1 MVIGPAVES
10 NGLWTPTRLRGML
23 VVGVVMA
30 SLCVAVALVVP
41 AVWLL
46 VGLPRLPL
54 PRLRCHRHG
63 SVADE
68 VEQVLKV
75 AADLQRLEREL
86 ASLRA
91 SDSRRPGL
99 HVRLA
104 AVASAYD
111 ETLLHGGRMLHLP
124 VPVEQAPIPPVERVL
139 LEARLTGAGVRW

>member
-1 MVIGPAVES
+1 MDGASAERASWCPAVV
-10 NGLWTPTRLRGML
+10 P
-23 VVGVVMA
+23 VGVVMV
-30 SLCVAVALVVP
+30 SLCVALALVVP
-41 AVWLL
+41 AAWLL
-46 VGLPRLPL
+46 AGLPRLPL
-54 PRLRCHRHG
+54 PRFPRRSRNSL
-63 SVADE
+63 ADE
-68 VEQVLKV
+68 VERVLKV

-91 SDSRRPGL
+91 SDSHRPGL

-139 LEARLTGAGVRW
+139 LEARLTDAGVRW

>member
-1 MVIGPAVES
+1 MDADQPARDDGVPV
-10 NGLWTPTRLRGML
+10 L
-23 VVGVVMA
+23 VGVVMA
-30 SLCVAVALVVP
+30 SLCVALALVVP

-46 VGLPRLPL
+46 AGLPRLPL
-54 PRLRCHRHG
+54 PLLPRRQHH

-75 AADLQRLEREL
+75 AADLRRLEREL

-104 AVASAYD
+104 AVTSAYD

-124 VPVEQAPIPPVERVL
+124 VPVEQPPIPPVERVL

>member
-1 MVIGPAVES
+1 MV
-10 NGLWTPTRLRGML
+10 
-23 VVGVVMA
+23 
-30 SLCVAVALVVP
+30 SLCVALALVVP
-41 AVWLL
+41 AAWLL
-46 VGLPRLPL
+46 AGLPRLPL
-54 PRLRCHRHG
+54 PRFPRRPRNSL
-63 SVADE
+63 ADE
-68 VEQVLKV
+68 VERVLKV

-91 SDSRRPGL
+91 SDSHRPGL

-139 LEARLTGAGVRW
+139 LEARLTDAGVRW

>member
-1 MVIGPAVES
+1 
-10 NGLWTPTRLRGML
+10 
-23 VVGVVMA
+23 MA
-30 SLCVAVALVVP
+30 SLCVALALVVP
-41 AVWLL
+41 AAWLL
-46 VGLPRLPL
+46 AGLPRPPL
-54 PRLRCHRHG
+54 PRFLRRRRRG

-99 HVRLA
+99 HVRVA
-104 AVASAYD
+104 AVAAAYD

>member
-1 MVIGPAVES
+1 MV
-10 NGLWTPTRLRGML
+10 
-23 VVGVVMA
+23 
-30 SLCVAVALVVP
+30 SLCVALALVVP

-46 VGLPRLPL
+46 AGLPRLPL
-54 PRLRCHRHG
+54 PRFPRRPRT

-91 SDSRRPGL
+91 SNSRRPGL

-139 LEARLTGAGVRW
+139 LEARLTDAGVRW